1 MSEALKVYEQLC
13 KDKHI
18 EHNIKQKDLVIE
30 LDKFLLG
37 SSRNFIKKL
46 FRYNLNQK
54 KCFYLYGGV
63 GIGKTLIMDLF
74 YDDVNLK
81 EKQRVHFH
89 EFMIN
94 IHDQLHQLRNEKN
107 SRDFIISKLVKGIKS
122 KSSLIFFDE
131 FQVTNIADAM
141 ILGHLFEEF
150 FKNNIL
156 IVLTSNSSPEDLYKE
171 GLQRELFIPFIN
183 LIKKNSLIHHLSI
196 DIDYRTRSLKEE
208 KNFFLSNSPVSK
220 LKINDIFS
228 IHSNKTSVE
237 DKVISVK
244 KRNFVVKNLSN
255 RIARFQF
262 NEICGD
268 NRGTED
274 YLELIK
280 LIDRLIVENVPNFGN
295 TNSNL
300 QERFINLI
308 DVLYDNKIKLYLS
321 TEKEISDLG
330 SAYHLKDKFN
340 RTISRLLEMKSQ

>member
-1 MSEALKVYEQLC
+1 MSETLKVYEQLC

-30 LDKFLLG
+30 LDKFLSG

-89 EFMIN
+89 EFMID

-156 IVLTSNSSPEDLYKE
+156 IVLTSNSSPEDLY
-171 GLQRELFIPFIN
+171 L
-183 LIKKNSLIHHLSI
+183 SLIHI
-196 DIDYRTRSLKEE
+196 
-208 KNFFLSNSPVSK
+208 
-220 LKINDIFS
+220 
-228 IHSNKTSVE
+228 
-237 DKVISVK
+237 
-244 KRNFVVKNLSN
+244 
-255 RIARFQF
+255 
-262 NEICGD
+262 
-268 NRGTED
+268 
-274 YLELIK
+274 
-280 LIDRLIVENVPNFGN
+280 
-295 TNSNL
+295 
-300 QERFINLI
+300 
-308 DVLYDNKIKLYLS
+308 
-321 TEKEISDLG
+321 
-330 SAYHLKDKFN
+330 
-340 RTISRLLEMKSQ
+340 